1 MYQRINFTDHL
12 AIQRFILLNV
22 FFVLVVNNN
31 QESAI
36 SDTFPLEAAPPL
48 TPVVR
53 DFNHEVYNAVH
64 HHAELQQNQ
73 AVHGW
78 TTDNSTHLKIFIHQT
93 KCNR

>member
-36 SDTFPLEAAPPL
+36 SDTFPLEAAPPSRQSFATL
-48 TPVVR
+48 ITRSIMQCTTMPNCNKIR
-53 DFNHEVYNAVH
+53 QCM
-64 HHAELQQNQ
+64 AELLIIQ
-73 AVHGW
+73 H
-78 TTDNSTHLKIFIHQT
+78 I
-93 KCNR
+93 